1 MKYLMVSDFNYIKR
15 IRLRLLL
22 VSFMIVVIGSF
33 FKVTTGYLGSDY
45 IFYAALGLK
54 FEMYDIISFLIFLIQ
69 QIIFII
75 LIIDLVSND
84 IIKNMTNIFSRID
97 IRKWMMSKLIT
108 TFALILSFKTF
119 VYLFVVNSTSLFYSN
134 YYLNN
139 IGNTVIWYLKD
150 ILYTFDIS
158 LLFFLF
164 YIVAGEKNKIVLI
177 IMLGI
182 FLYLIPN
189 LNMFAVDMNFIML
202 IFILIILFVLF
213 TIILKLRKENFLER
227 WK

>member
-1 MKYLMVSDFNYIKR
+1 
-15 IRLRLLL
+15 
-22 VSFMIVVIGSF
+22 
-33 FKVTTGYLGSDY
+33 
-45 IFYAALGLK
+45 
-54 FEMYDIISFLIFLIQ
+54 
-69 QIIFII
+69 
-75 LIIDLVSND
+75 
-84 IIKNMTNIFSRID
+84 MTNIFLRID